1 MFLVQ
6 VVTTVPSKVMPPYTK
21 TKRNAAGEIEMQPLR
36 REEEEEVDILGTD
49 DMGRRGQILWIRG
62 LTRLQH
68 QVSRTPSPNSVPP
81 PEMCPIFSVL
91 PLPSPCCC
99 CFGTSVAS
107 RHVLSVTSS
116 SCVCFQR
123 ISLFLRVQLCVFV
136 YTCMSLRTLLLCTCT
151 YCLVYLYVL
160 SCIALS
166 ISFKFVFLVSRP
178 RYITRVFC

>member
-68 QVSRTPSPNSVPP
+68 QVSRTLPQLPP
-81 PEMCPIFSVL
+81 PSEMCPIFSVL

-107 RHVLSVTSS
+107 RHVLSFTSVTSS
-116 SCVCFQR
+116 SCVFPTC
-123 ISLFLRVQLCVFV
+123 LTFLVCTTVCVCV
-136 YTCMSLRTLLLCTCT
+136 YVST
-151 YCLVYLYVL
+151 YTILVYLYDVL
-160 SCIALS
+160 CCTVH
-166 ISFKFVFLVSRP
+166 FF
-178 RYITRVFC
+178 